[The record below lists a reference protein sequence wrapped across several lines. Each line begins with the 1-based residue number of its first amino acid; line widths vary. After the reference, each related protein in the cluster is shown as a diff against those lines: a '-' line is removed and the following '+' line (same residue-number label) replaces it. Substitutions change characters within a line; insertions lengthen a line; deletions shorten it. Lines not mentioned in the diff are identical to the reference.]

1 MTILLAGGG
10 TAGHV
15 NPLLAVA
22 DALRE
27 LEPETEILVVGT
39 KEGLEYRLV
48 PERGYELAII
58 PKLPFPRRPNS
69 AALRFLPRL
78 RATVAELRQL
88 MRTRNVE
95 VVAGFGGFAAA
106 PAYLAAKGRV
116 PLIIHEANAKPGLA
130 NRLGAR
136 WARHVAVTFPNTKL
150 ARAEVTG
157 MPMRREIEQL
167 DRAAA
172 RSEAIALFGLD
183 AEKPTLLVTGGSQGA
198 KRLNDTVR
206 SLGPELIAAG
216 WQILHVVGR
225 LSPFDDP
232 NIPGY
237 HVVEYC
243 DRMDLAFAAADFV
256 VSRAGAS
263 TASELMAVGL
273 PTLFI
278 PYPVGNG
285 EQAINIQTFVAEH
298 AARVVRDAEF
308 TPEWCRTELLP
319 LLADTEQLEEMA
331 RRARSLGVR
340 DGARRVAAQILAARD
355 EAREARS

>member
-27 LEPETEILVVGT
+27 LDADTEILVVGT
-39 KEGLEYRLV
+39 REGLEYRLV

-58 PKLPFPRRPNS
+58 PKLPFPRRPN
-69 AALRFLPRL
+69 AQAVTFLPRL
-78 RATVAELRQL
+78 RATVKQLRAL
-88 MRTRNVE
+88 MGKRDVD

-136 WARHVAVTFPNTKL
+136 WAQHVAVTFPNTKL
-150 ARAEVTG
+150 GNAEVTG
-157 MPMRREIEQL
+157 MPMRREIERL
-167 DRAAA
+167 DREASRA
-172 RSEAIALFGLD
+172 EAIAAFGLD
-183 AEKPTLLVTGGSQGA
+183 AGKPTLLVTGGSQGA
-198 KRLNDTVR
+198 KRLNDTIR
-206 SLGPELIAAG
+206 ALGPDLVAKG
-216 WQILHVVGR
+216 WQLVHVVGR
-225 LSPFDDP
+225 LSLFDDP
-232 NIPGY
+232 KIPGY

-285 EQAINIQTFVAEH
+285 EQAVNIASFVAAD
-298 AARVVRDAEF
+298 AAMVVRDGEF
-308 TPEWCRTELLP
+308 TPEWGRAELLP
-319 LLADTEQLEEMA
+319 LLEDSERLAAMA
-331 RRARSLGVR
+331 ERAKTHGVR
-340 DGARRVAAQILAARD
+340 DGAKRVAELILAARD
-355 EAREARS
+355 ASRATA